1 MTSLLHFLFKIFW
14 YYALLKIIV
23 KLYNTFYLFYKH
35 FIRKGYDLKA
45 RYGKDSWVIVTG
57 ATDGIGKGLCEEFAK
72 TGFNI
77 ILVSRTLSKLNDVA
91 NELKKINSS
100 IKTHVVPFDFSEK
113 TSVED
118 YTKAFGSLSDEYDIS
133 VLVNNIGTGFNK
145 VFNQHSGKETQ
156 DMISLNVLPQGLMSD
171 IFIKKFILRN
181 KTFKSKGLKSSII
194 NISSFASQGQYY
206 NFILYNSVKGFNNN
220 HSKLLSYELS
230 EYDIDVMSVK
240 PLWVDTPLI
249 KRKKS
254 IFKITTKQL
263 SGAVLRQIG
272 YEYETFGYI
281 IHELYAYLV
290 LSIPG
295 FILRKVM
302 KFSPDW
308 S

>member
-1 MTSLLHFLFKIFW
+1 M
-14 YYALLKIIV
+14 
-23 KLYNTFYLFYKH
+23 
-35 FIRKGYDLKA
+35 
-45 RYGKDSWVIVTG
+45 
-57 ATDGIGKGLCEEFAK
+57 
-72 TGFNI
+72 
-77 ILVSRTLSKLNDVA
+77 
-91 NELKKINSS
+91 
-100 IKTHVVPFDFSEK
+100 
-113 TSVED
+113 
-118 YTKAFGSLSDEYDIS
+118 SDEYDIS
-133 VLVNNIGTGFNK
+133 ILVNNIGTGFNK
-145 VFNQHSGKETQ
+145 LFNQHSGKEAQ

-171 IFIKKFILRN
+171 IFIKRFILRN
-181 KTFKSKGLKSSII
+181 KSKKTEGLKSSII

-254 IFKITTKQL
+254 ILKITTKQL
-263 SGAVLRQIG
+263 SGAVLRQLG

-302 KFSPDW
+302 KFNPDW